1 MKLPPGVAAPGP
13 VRVMRVVGLDQLKS
27 LCSPQERRQVLPSQH
42 PPLLNLGLEKSSE
55 LPLLILGT
63 VPAGK

>member
-1 MKLPPGVAAPGP
+1 MKLPPGVAAPGL
-13 VRVMRVVGLDQLKS
+13 VRAMHMVGLDQLKS
-27 LCSPQERRQVLPSQH
+27 LCSPQERSQVPSQH
-42 PPLLNLGLEKSSE
+42 PPLPNLGLEKSSE